1 MMWDLTPAIRRPVF
15 RQWTDR
21 PEALR
26 CWLELIEA
34 ELSKVFFDSV
44 ADPCPDNIH
53 NRVGWIGG
61 VHAVMKVNCFQFVN
75 EDILR

>member
-1 MMWDLTPAIRRPVF
+1 MLWGLTPAIRRPVS

-34 ELSKVFFDSV
+34 ELSKFFFDPV
-44 ADPCPDNIH
+44 ADPRPDYFH
-53 NRVGWIGG
+53 NGVGWIRG
-61 VHAVMKVNCFQFVN
+61 VHSVMKVNCFQFLN
-75 EDILR
+75 EGTLW

>member
-1 MMWDLTPAIRRPVF
+1 MLWGLTPAVRRPDS

-34 ELSKVFFDSV
+34 ELSKFFFDPI
-44 ADPCPDNIH
+44 ADPCPDYFH
-53 NRVGWIGG
+53 NGVGWIALLKPFSTAPFGSSKER
-61 VHAVMKVNCFQFVN
+61 AT
-75 EDILR
+75 